1 LPSRRDISLSVLLKY
16 ILKTPQFLLRSV
28 PHSGVIW
35 IQRRKKFSEFLRKSK
50 PFFPKTFLI
59 LVESLAVKTNYFDFI
74 VYL

>member
-1 LPSRRDISLSVLLKY
+1 
-16 ILKTPQFLLRSV
+16 LRSV

-35 IQRRKKFSEFLRKSK
+35 IQRRKKLSEFLRKSK

-59 LVESLAVKTNYFDFI
+59 LVESLAVTTNYFDFI